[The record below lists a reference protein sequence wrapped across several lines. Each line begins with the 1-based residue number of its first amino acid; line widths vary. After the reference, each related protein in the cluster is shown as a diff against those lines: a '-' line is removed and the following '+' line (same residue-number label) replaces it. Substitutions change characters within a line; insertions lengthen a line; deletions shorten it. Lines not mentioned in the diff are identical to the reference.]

1 MELAT
6 MTWQLEALFLIVG
19 EIVFYLIL
27 FIIIAAVILAILI
40 SISFKTGYFPFPN
53 LFILAIIALE
63 APIRAIFRLVGT
75 EDAVV
80 DLVCIDLINLI
91 NLKPYK
97 AIPIAKKAIF
107 LPQCLRSIECPAKL
121 SPEGIQCIACGRCK
135 LKDAKEEAER
145 LGYKV
150 FIVPG
155 SSFIRRMIAKYKP
168 SAILGVG
175 CVEEVRD
182 GLDMCHKHKIPAQGI
197 VLDEAGCIAT
207 KLNWEKFYKKL
218 REN

>member
-1 MELAT
+1 M
-6 MTWQLEALFLIVG
+6 FPIIG
-19 EIVFYLIL
+19 EVVFYSIL
-27 FIIIAAVILAILI
+27 IIIVAAVILAMLI

-75 EDAVV
+75 DDAIV
-80 DLVCIDLINLI
+80 DYVCIDIINLI
-91 NLKPYK
+91 NLKPYRV
-97 AIPIAKKAIF
+97 IPRNKKAIF

-121 SPEGIQCIACGRCK
+121 SPEGIQCIGCGKCK
-135 LKDAKEEAER
+135 IKDAKEEAEK
-145 LGYKV
+145 LGYRV

-155 SSFIRRMIAKYKP
+155 SSFIKRMISKYKP

-182 GLDMCHKHKIPAQGI
+182 GLDMCNKYKIPAQGI

-207 KLNWEKFYKKL
+207 KLNWEKFYKML